1 MSNMIIN
8 TFSYLWSS
16 TAIDAIAELADN
28 GYETFEVPISSPHWW
43 PDEIFISERSAIGAK
58 LSEYGAR
65 VRSLNAG
72 GYDINLA
79 SPGAN
84 MRLKSIE
91 HVKSVI
97 DLAAAWDVPE
107 VVISPGTRRPM
118 ISPSLER
125 AYGWMYE
132 SLGSLIPLAKQAGTR
147 LLLEN
152 TPYCFTPTVR
162 DLAGIVSTVN
172 DDVLKMV
179 YDVANAAYIRE
190 DPVAGLLSNQESIAL
205 VHISDTSLETW
216 GHDPIGPGVVDFEGL
231 GGAVEATCGVSN
243 VVLEV
248 IREENTLYEF
258 DKAMHDLRDRGW
270 KLEKYIQCEV
280 FDSSIPNLRVVTGCC
295 DVGCGGTAGALP
307 AASSESGPAL
317 WPP

>member
-1 MSNMIIN
+1 MIIN

-28 GYETFEVPISSPHWW
+28 GYETFEVPISSPHCW
-43 PDEIFISERSAIGAK
+43 PDEISISERSAIGAK

-118 ISPSLER
+118 IPPSLER

-172 DDVLKMV
+172 DDVLKIV

-190 DPVAGLLSNQESIAL
+190 DPVAGLLSNQGSIAL

-216 GHDPIGPGVVDFEGL
+216 GHDPIGTGVVDFEGL

-243 VVLEV
+243 VVLEI

-270 KLEKYIQCEV
+270 KLGK
-280 FDSSIPNLRVVTGCC
+280 
-295 DVGCGGTAGALP
+295 
-307 AASSESGPAL
+307 
-317 WPP
+317 